1 MSVCWYHILSMS
13 KIIFYYIQKEAG
25 SSIDHPNCFMLNKY
39 VRTVKV
45 MNRKENITM
54 GDVVDAFPLSKF
66 GRYHLRFRQN
76 QGDSYQWVEVQD
88 RSAPAPFYNGGIFLK
103 VLNIGL
109 P

>member
-1 MSVCWYHILSMS
+1 MS

-66 GRYHLRFRQN
+66 GRYHLRFRQK

-88 RSAPAPFYNGGIFLK
+88 RSVPAPFYNGGIFLK

-109 P
+109 FR

>member
-1 MSVCWYHILSMS
+1 
-13 KIIFYYIQKEAG
+13 
-25 SSIDHPNCFMLNKY
+25 MLNKY

-76 QGDSYQWVEVQD
+76 QGESYQWGEVQD

-109 P
+109 S